1 MQMDDASYDLF
12 SPAPNSRRAM
22 ALCIAMVVAADGRFS
37 EAELDHILTVALPA
51 LNQLGDERAKARRLK
66 PQRPVRI
73 HEFRTIYKAC
83 VAAIGVR
90 GVPDDQFVSRVL
102 ATVTEP
108 ENRTLLFDL
117 MVRTACSDGLDP
129 SRELGLLRYCTEVWG
144 LEPSR
149 WPQLDIDQPA

>member
-1 MQMDDASYDLF
+1 MQSDVNYDLF

-22 ALCIAMVVAADGRFS
+22 ALCLAMVVAADGKFS
-37 EAELDHILTVALPA
+37 DEELDHILKVSLPA
-51 LNQLGDERAKARRLK
+51 VNQLGDERAKARRLK
-66 PQRPVRI
+66 PQSPVRI
-73 HEFRTIYKAC
+73 HEFRTIYTAC

-108 ENRTLLFDL
+108 ECRDQLFEL

-129 SRELGLLRYCTEVWG
+129 GRELGILRYCGESWG
-144 LEPSR
+144 LESGR
-149 WPQLDIDQPA
+149 WTQLETGLPA